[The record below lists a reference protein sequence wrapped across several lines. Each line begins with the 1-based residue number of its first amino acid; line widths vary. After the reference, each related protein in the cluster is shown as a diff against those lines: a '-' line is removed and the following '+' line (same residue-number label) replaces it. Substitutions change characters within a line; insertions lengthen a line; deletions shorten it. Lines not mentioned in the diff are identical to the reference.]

1 MYSLFCRLVLFGSK
15 FSCSLVVLVRL
26 GVGSFPGRER
36 ERTAVAFVRSPF
48 LPLTHPMSSGG
59 QTCPPPPALPPP
71 LSLSLSTKMPTK
83 FSPSKGMT
91 MFALPPLFLSLSFR
105 SRHLAFTARA
115 AIDKNLAAAEEDD
128 RQTRC
133 HSMAPFLRRKSTC

>member
-1 MYSLFCRLVLFGSK
+1 MS
-15 FSCSLVVLVRL
+15 
-26 GVGSFPGRER
+26 SFP
-36 ERTAVAFVRSPF
+36 AAP
-48 LPLTHPMSSGG
+48 
-59 QTCPPPPALPPP
+59 PPP

-115 AIDKNLAAAEEDD
+115 AIDKNLAAEEDD

-133 HSMAPFLRRKSTC
+133 HSSAPFLRR

>member
-36 ERTAVAFVRSPF
+36 ERPWRSFIAPF
-48 LPLTHPMSSGG
+48 CHSLTRCRVEGKHVLLPSLP
-59 QTCPPPPALPPP
+59 PPP